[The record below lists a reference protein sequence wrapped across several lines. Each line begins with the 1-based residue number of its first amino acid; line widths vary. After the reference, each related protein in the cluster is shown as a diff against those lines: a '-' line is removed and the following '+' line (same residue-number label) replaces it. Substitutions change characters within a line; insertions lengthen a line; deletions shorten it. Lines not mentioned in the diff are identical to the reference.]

1 MKRTLAQAFY
11 QMLLQGC
18 ENLGRDYKS
27 SFANQGTPPRRR
39 YKRDGKRTEFQKLF
53 KGLRP

>member
-11 QMLLQGC
+11 EMLTQGF

-27 SFANQGTPPRRR
+27 SFDNQGTPPRRR
-39 YKRDGKRTEFQKLF
+39 KAKSSYKKFKLF
-53 KGLRP
+53 TGHRP